1 MGNCL
6 FAVQTSYSWGLRLC
20 TSRGAPAHLTGARL
34 HACREAGWAG
44 VAVAPGQPSQAA
56 LARHFA
62 KDVTLFDGPVAV
74 RTIHTLYY
82 PSAVQLLSTQLAA
95 TLIGGPLVAVVEGPQ
110 VRAGPQPAAAGS
122 RNGEAQSV
130 LSSSLSSCSRQLA
143 EPLWYSSHEPH
154 ALPLPGCSSRSGTCG
169 GRAGGPGWPSSG
181 PARSTATCTAWQPRT
196 TAGRP

>member
-20 TSRGAPAHLTGARL
+20 GAPLLRCPGRGAPAHLTGARL

-122 RNGEAQSV
+122 RNCGEAQSL
-130 LSSSLSSCSRQLA
+130 LSSLLSSA
-143 EPLWYSSHEPH
+143 
-154 ALPLPGCSSRSGTCG
+154 SGAFVVQFT
-169 GRAGGPGWPSSG
+169 
-181 PARSTATCTAWQPRT
+181 
-196 TAGRP
+196 